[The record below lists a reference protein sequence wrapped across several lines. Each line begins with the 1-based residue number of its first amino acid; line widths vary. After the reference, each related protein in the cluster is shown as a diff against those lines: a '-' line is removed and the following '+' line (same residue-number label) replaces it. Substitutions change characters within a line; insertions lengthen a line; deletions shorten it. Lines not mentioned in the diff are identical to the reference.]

1 MNDDNYNPYLT
12 LNFSVFLAL
21 NPLSCTAY
29 KNTNA
34 VGQSQ
39 KLTIDVDGSGPL
51 APFPVTCEYYSKCQL
66 DCLPNL
72 SVWLC
77 LCCVADGR
85 ILTLLG
91 HNNEQTTRVDGYQE
105 PGSFVQDI
113 TYDADMDQ
121 IEALLNRS
129 MSCHQRLMYSC
140 KRSKLLNSP
149 SSGEHMLRGK
159 GHKNLIVSKFLKI

>member
-72 SVWLC
+72 SV
-77 LCCVADGR
+77 
-85 ILTLLG
+85 
-91 HNNEQTTRVDGYQE
+91 
-105 PGSFVQDI
+105 
-113 TYDADMDQ
+113 
-121 IEALLNRS
+121 
-129 MSCHQRLMYSC
+129 
-140 KRSKLLNSP
+140 
-149 SSGEHMLRGK
+149 
-159 GHKNLIVSKFLKI
+159 